1 MRTEIRE
8 SWGVVPPPGQPCQL
22 VPEQLGAE
30 VDPLPLEVTSAKA
43 RGSGPTDGV
52 HPLAGRGLWAEVCT
66 ESADWPRLG
75 GVWALPGAP
84 SSALLCRQSTDSG
97 SGAAAVTVGVP
108 SSAWTGG
115 WGWGAWWEE
124 RGGGGNTAQGPAQG
138 GQRLGRPYPDD
149 PVLPCPGLGGS
160 CLSTHLWAVCPAE
173 PGPSRGSSGPF
184 HPPCTL
190 GFRSLPLASLGSL
203 DLVAWPPPA
212 PLVSSVLCVCPTP
225 RAEQP
230 GGAVCLS
237 RLSMSQVVP
246 GCPWLAA
253 RTPPSPPRGRWTVPP
268 SIRSLPTPEGPGPSP
283 PTPGAL
289 AGWGW
294 GAWVPLVL
302 PESGA

>member
-1 MRTEIRE
+1 M
-8 SWGVVPPPGQPCQL
+8 GG
-22 VPEQLGAE
+22 
-30 VDPLPLEVTSAKA
+30 
-43 RGSGPTDGV
+43 
-52 HPLAGRGLWAEVCT
+52 AGRGRERCT
-66 ESADWPRLG
+66 RPSPGRPAAGTALSRRPSP
-75 GVWALPGAP
+75 ALPRP
-84 SSALLCRQSTDSG
+84 
-97 SGAAAVTVGVP
+97 
-108 SSAWTGG
+108 GG
-115 WGWGAWWEE
+115 FL
-124 RGGGGNTAQGPAQG
+124 PLHPP
-138 GQRLGRPYPDD
+138 LGRLRRRAWPI
-149 PVLPCPGLGGS
+149 PGL
-160 CLSTHLWAVCPAE
+160 LRAIP
-173 PGPSRGSSGPF
+173 
-184 HPPCTL
+184 PPCTL
-190 GFRSLPLASLGSL
+190 GFRSPPLASPGSL

-212 PLVSSVLCVCPTP
+212 PLVSSVLCVCPTH

-237 RLSMSQVVP
+237 RLSMSHVVP